1 MHRLYEEHSWI
12 RSGMNY
18 IRSIFVLA
26 LFLFSC
32 SSAKHGMTGKEEKAT
47 VENKAES
54 RRSAP
59 ERPGVIEIKDSSV
72 PAYQDIY
79 DMIRGRV
86 AGVEV
91 SGKSIRIRG
100 SNSLNVSTE
109 PLFVV
114 DGVMVREIDDIAPET
129 VKSIEVLK
137 GPDASAYGV
146 RGSNGVIV
154 ITRKTGKD

>member
-1 MHRLYEEHSWI
+1 MDSL
-12 RSGMNY
+12 
-18 IRSIFVLA
+18 RSIFLVT
-26 LFLFSC
+26 LFLISC
-32 SSAKHGMTGKEEKAT
+32 SSVKPGISGKEEKT
-47 VENKAES
+47 GEENKADS
-54 RRSAP
+54 RRNIP
-59 ERPGVIEIKDSSV
+59 EKPGVIDIKDSSV

-91 SGKSIRIRG
+91 SGKSIKIRG
-100 SNSLNVSTE
+100 TNSLNVSTE

-129 VKSIEVLK
+129 VKSIEILK
-137 GPDASAYGV
+137 GPDASAYGI

-154 ITRKTGKD
+154 ITRKTGKDR